1 MPSLALLRLRLST
14 SCCDDARDDPE
25 SGAERGNGGEG
36 REAPGGRKKEAD
48 HLISRS
54 MDGNKRRRTR
64 RRLSLATATDG
75 DGDGTAAAAPPAK
88 RQRCHAVEDLP
99 SPRRGLL
106 RQSVLVVVFLRRAM
120 LLAWGRKAD
129 DDDDDDAAVGV
140 SRIGG
145 LVRDELRR
153 CLGPIVR
160 GFSLQFSKLER
171 RLERIDQRIENLN
184 HKVDQITPLRHS
196 HCNHQQPMQGTNH
209 EGANAEGV
217 ETNEEDDK
225 NTCVRLRF
233 LNEMKPPIY
242 HDDELKAENNEDIR
256 IAIFDGEQMIKSG
269 PLSKVKLEIL
279 ALEGNFPY
287 NSMESWTTKEFNEH
301 RACGRDE
308 RGNVLAGERTVQLIN
323 GEASLGAIKFRE
335 GSCKARKGKFMLA
348 ARVCDSASTGVHVQE
363 AVMTPVVVQDRRNKS
378 NEKSHPPKLDDKVH
392 RLEEIAI
399 NGKYC
404 KRLAENDIETVED
417 FLKALNKDPDNLAN
431 ILHMKKGSK
440 AWEKMVTHA
449 RDCSLE
455 GKPELKSYP
464 VAQTNVVLIFDCV
477 NSLVGA
483 WFGDSYIASDSLSS
497 AQQVI
502 VDKLKGEAYKL
513 LDKLPFDYIMEGG
526 FPIPNP
532 MNVNAN
538 ADGHHAAYQ
547 VQGTE
552 AVGGL
557 DHAQIDP
564 SFANANYQDQ
574 STAQAGQEQLSSA
587 AVAGWYQGPIAQPSS
602 SHQTNHVVY
611 PGGAQVNYSHQTNCV
626 APCDYPCQG
635 ASMVP
640 GFDQVE
646 LQGRPFLGRDDLEA
660 STSAH
665 NNLPFPPQQQF
676 TFSGDPGSSAQVNMQ
691 SQSQGQAATQGN
703 LPTQQ
708 QWSQSQYHGN
718 NWG

>member
-1 MPSLALLRLRLST
+1 
-14 SCCDDARDDPE
+14 
-25 SGAERGNGGEG
+25 
-36 REAPGGRKKEAD
+36 
-48 HLISRS
+48 

-64 RRLSLATATDG
+64 RRLSLATATAGDG
-75 DGDGTAAAAPPAK
+75 DGDGMAAAPPPAK
-88 RQRCHAVEDLP
+88 RQRCHAVEELP

-120 LLAWGRKAD
+120 LLAWGGRKAD
-129 DDDDDDAAVGV
+129 DDDGGGSAAVGV

-145 LVRDELRR
+145 VVRDELRR
-153 CLGPIVR
+153 CLGPIAR
-160 GFSLQFSKLER
+160 SFSLQFSKLER
-171 RLERIDQRIENLN
+171 KLESRLERIDQRIENLN
-184 HKVDQITPLRHS
+184 HKVDQITPLRRS
-196 HCNHQQPMQGTNH
+196 HCNHQHPMQGTNN

-217 ETNEEDDK
+217 ETNEDDDK

-242 HDDELKAENNEDIR
+242 HDDELKAENSEDIR
-256 IAIFDGEQMIKSG
+256 IGIFDGEQMIKSG

-308 RGNVLAGERTVQLIN
+308 RGDVLAGERTVQLIN

-335 GSCKARKGKFMLA
+335 GSCKARKGKFILA
-348 ARVCDSASTGVHVQE
+348 ARVCDSARTGVHVQE

-399 NGKYC
+399 NGIYC
-404 KRLAENDIETVED
+404 KRLVEKGIKTVKD

-483 WFGDSYIASDSLSS
+483 WFGGSYIASDSLSS

-502 VDKLKGEAYKL
+502 VDKLKGEAYQL
-513 LDKLPFDYIMEGG
+513 LDQLPFDYIMEGG
-526 FPIPNP
+526 FPILNP
-532 MNVNAN
+532 MNAN
-538 ADGHHAAYQ
+538 ADYRA
-547 VQGTE
+547 QGTE

-574 STAQAGQEQLSSA
+574 STAQAGQEQFSSA
-587 AVAGWYQGPIAQPSS
+587 AVAGWCQDSIAQPSS

-691 SQSQGQAATQGN
+691 SQGNSKPSTSTTQGN